1 MPTYDYK
8 CEDCGHSFE
17 VFQKMSDEPI
27 TSCPVCNGKV
37 RRLIGG
43 GVGVIFKG
51 SGFYVTDN
59 RSKNSD
65 TKRNN
70 SDSAAADKTQGQKNN
85 SPQEQSGGS
94 KKEKTSQN
102 PASVKK
108 TSQEA
113 SG

>member
-17 VFQKMSDEPI
+17 VFQKMSDDPVS
-27 TSCPVCNGKV
+27 SCPKCNGKV

-59 RSKNSD
+59 RSNDSSK
-65 TKRNN
+65 KRNTQET
-70 SDSAAADKTQGQKNN
+70 AAADKSQDKKN
-85 SPQEQSGGS
+85 STSREQNAGG
-94 KKEKTSQN
+94 KKEKTSQE
-102 PASVKK
+102 PKTSKK